1 MQPVTPGPVGSDSWP
16 ELDYAEGRATLE
28 TLHLWAQIVGK
39 VRLALSPWINH
50 SWHATLYVTGRGLT
64 TSPIPHGARSFE
76 IEFDFVDHLLLV
88 NAPDRRGWR
97 MALEARSVASFYAE
111 LMSALDDLGLP
122 VQIHGSP
129 NELVD
134 PIPFADDETHTSYD
148 ADYAN
153 RFWRVLAHSERVF
166 TWFRAGFLG
175 KVSPVH
181 LFWGSFDL
189 AVTRFS
195 GRPAPLHPGGI
206 PNLPDRVTREA
217 YSHEVSS
224 AGFWAGNEMV
234 PYPAYYSYAYP
245 TPAGFGDA
253 ATGVPEATWNAELG
267 EYLLPY
273 EAVRTAPD
281 PEDLLKR
288 FLDATY
294 EAAAD
299 LGAWDRGALERGRRP
314 PTDEEW
320 AAPSAAEGST

>member
-1 MQPVTPGPVGSDSWP
+1 MQPDTSGTVGTDAWP
-16 ELDYAEGRATLE
+16 ELPYSEGRDTLE

-50 SWHATLYVTGRGLT
+50 SWHATLYVTGRGLS

-76 IEFDFVDHLLLV
+76 IEFDFVDHALLV
-88 NAPDRRGWR
+88 NTVDGQEWR
-97 MALEARSVASFYAE
+97 MLLEPRSVASFHDE
-111 LMSALDDLGLP
+111 LLSALDELGLP
-122 VQIHGSP
+122 VRIHQSP
-129 NELVD
+129 NELAD
-134 PIPFADDETHTSYD
+134 PIPFPDDETHASYD
-148 ADYAN
+148 AGYAN
-153 RFWRVLAHSERVF
+153 RLWRALAHSERVF
-166 TWFRAGFLG
+166 TWFRAGYLG

-181 LFWGSFDL
+181 VFWGSLDL

-195 GRPAPLHPGGI
+195 GREAPLHPGGI

-245 TPAGFGDA
+245 TPAGFADA
-253 ATGVPEATWNAELG
+253 VTGVPETTWNAELG

-281 PEDLLKR
+281 PEALLRR

-294 EAAAD
+294 EAAAE
-299 LGAWDRGALERGRRP
+299 LGGWDRDALECSRRP

-320 AAPSAAEGST
+320 TAPAGGAESP